1 MSHYEHKRGRL
12 VLLEREENEDTKEY
26 FKRVLQNKFDEEEWN
41 DSDGN
46 IYEFISMSDL
56 GEEFFYAKE
65 QLYKAF
71 DVEDVDPYDDLQ
83 ILKEDP
89 RGGYWFEM
97 KYYNGG
103 TCLSEMV
110 EEALEKL

>member
-1 MSHYEHKRGRL
+1 
-12 VLLEREENEDTKEY
+12 
-26 FKRVLQNKFDEEEWN
+26 
-41 DSDGN
+41 
-46 IYEFISMSDL
+46 MSDL
-56 GEEFFYAKE
+56 REEFFYAKDK
-65 QLYKAF
+65 LYKAF

-110 EEALEKL
+110 EEALENL